1 MPWQRRAV
9 RRDPGGCGFHL
20 RDERRLP
27 GRGASRF
34 RRMTRRLPF
43 FLVLLWALAAG
54 AVPCFGQGAD
64 TPGNQ
69 TAPGQNSSAPPSS
82 SGALAAPSAQLPGL
96 GAYAGKRVVSIEF
109 RGVSKTSLD
118 PLPANLPQQPGVPL
132 DPQKV
137 RDSLRR
143 LYGSG
148 LYDGIALQGE
158 AADGGVR
165 LIFAGTARAF
175 FGTTTVT
182 GVKSDRLTSQLER
195 SAGLDAG
202 TAFSQAA
209 VDKGAAAILQSL
221 QNSGYHEAKVTSTQ
235 AADPAHSLMN
245 VTYQVT
251 TGLVARIGDVQSEGE
266 TGLDPQKFRKVS
278 KLKPN
283 RKVSQDT
290 TRTALHGLRAHFQ
303 KEDRLEAKITL
314 EKEVF
319 QPPANRIDYGFL
331 VDRGPVVKF
340 TVDGAK
346 VSRGKLQSLVPVFQ
360 EGTVDED
367 LLNEGSRNLRNYFQ
381 EHGYFDAKIGHRVQ
395 EPPVPPATPPPA
407 QPQIVTEQNQ
417 PQPQDDATQSQ
428 AAPAVPSPA
437 AVETIVYD
445 VARGSR
451 HRVAS
456 VEVRGNKYF
465 NSATVRERLSVTKS
479 DVLLRYG
486 RFSEALVGRDVD
498 AITNLYQSNG
508 FREVK
513 VTSQV
518 QDEDKQSSFIK
529 GKLSVIRVTYT
540 VEEGAQTKFGKVN
553 VTGAKYLTEVE
564 LRKLMNTTPGQ
575 PYSLLNLSGDRE
587 TILNYYLE
595 KGFENAQLDVA
606 QTAEKDLPQVMDISF
621 RVTEGHQVFIHQVYT
636 SGLHY
641 TRPNVVNREIQVHPG
656 DPLNQSALVETQR
669 RLYDLALFNQ
679 VDTAIENPNG
689 DQTYK
694 NVLLQLQ
701 EAKRWDFTYGF
712 GIQAQTGNPNT
723 NCPSVATLLQLG
735 IDPSTYHCSP
745 AGNTGASALVSFDL
759 TRINLGGRDQSLTLH
774 TIYGSLE
781 QAATLI
787 FSNPHFLGNPNLAF
801 SVSGGYTSDQDVTTF
816 ASSRLEANVQV
827 QQVFDRTAS
836 RRPLDTLIY
845 RFAFRRVSVNPASIQ
860 VAADEIPLLSQ
871 PARVGGPGLTYIRD
885 RRDSPLDA
893 HRGYYFTIQSFLSS
907 SIFGSQADFARFDA
921 THSSYYSFG
930 KRRWVL
936 ARSTRYGS
944 EVVYGGLGFRT
955 VPLPERL
962 FAGGATSHRGFAIN
976 QAGPR
981 DNQTGYPLG
990 GSGAFVNSTELRTPS
1005 AQLPL
1010 VGNNLS
1016 FVFFHDVGNV
1026 FQNPGQVVSSFFN
1039 WRQPNRG
1046 SCANLATTGGLCNF
1060 NYMSSAV
1067 GLGLRYATP
1076 IGPIRVDLSD
1086 NLNPPVY
1093 PVLVDPVLGPHVG
1106 ELSHFNFFFSLGQS
1120 F

>member
-1 MPWQRRAV
+1 LPWQRTAS
-9 RRDPGGCGFHL
+9 RRDPSVRGRHL
-20 RDERRLP
+20 PANLALLGPSRYSRMMRRSPIL
-27 GRGASRF
+27 
-34 RRMTRRLPF
+34 M
-43 FLVLLWALAAG
+43 LLWTLAVFAAPCALAQS
-54 AVPCFGQGAD
+54 VP
-64 TPGNQ
+64 TPNTTGE
-69 TAPGQNSSAPPSS
+69 SAPQ
-82 SGALAAPSAQLPGL
+82 SGTQAPAPLPGL
-96 GAYAGKRVVSIEF
+96 RAYQGKTVVSIEF
-109 RGVSKTSLD
+109 RGVTKLALD
-118 PLPANLPQQPGVPL
+118 PLPAQLPQQPGEPL
-132 DPQKV
+132 DPAKV

-143 LYGSG
+143 LYASG

-158 AADGGVR
+158 PAEGGVK
-165 LIFAGTARAF
+165 LIFAGTARSF
-175 FGTTTVT
+175 FGTTTVV
-182 GVKSDRLTSQLER
+182 GVKSDRLTSQLAR
-195 SAGLDAG
+195 SAGLDTG
-202 TAFSQAA
+202 TAFSQAE
-209 VDKGAAAILQSL
+209 VDKGRVAILQSL
-221 QNSGYHEAKVTSTQ
+221 EISGFHESKVTSSQ
-235 AADPAHSLMN
+235 QADPVHGLMN

-251 TGLVARIGDVQSEGE
+251 TGAQARIGDVESEGE
-266 TGLDPQKFRKVS
+266 TGMDPAKFRKVS
-278 KLKPN
+278 KLKPK
-283 RKVSQDT
+283 RKVTQDT
-290 TRTALHGLRAHFQ
+290 TRNALHGLRSHYQ

-314 EKEVF
+314 EKENF
-319 QPPANRIDYGFL
+319 QQPTNVIDYGFL

-340 TVDGAK
+340 VVDGAH
-346 VSRGKLQSLVPVFQ
+346 VSRGKLQSLLPVFQ
-360 EGTVDED
+360 EGSVDED

-381 EHGYFDAKIGHRVQ
+381 EHGYFDAKISHRLEQ
-395 EPPVPPATPPPA
+395 
-407 QPQIVTEQNQ
+407 TE
-417 PQPQDDATQSQ
+417 
-428 AAPAVPSPA
+428 AAH
-437 AVETIVYD
+437 ETIVYD
-445 VARGSR
+445 VVRGSS
-451 HRVAS
+451 HRVGK
-456 VEVRGNKYF
+456 VEVKGNKYF
-465 NSATVRERLSVTKS
+465 DSATLRERLSVTKA

-486 RFSEALVGRDVD
+486 RYSELLVNKDVD
-498 AITNLYQSNG
+498 SITNLYQSNG
-508 FREVK
+508 FRDVK
-513 VTSQV
+513 VSADV
-518 QDEDKQSSFIK
+518 QDEDKKSRFIS
-529 GKLSVIRVTYT
+529 GKLSILNVTYT
-540 VEEGAQTKFGKVN
+540 VEEGPQTKFGKVS
-553 VTGAKYLTEVE
+553 VSGTKFLTEDE
-564 LRKLMNTTPGQ
+564 IRKLMNTTPGQ
-575 PYSLLNLSGDRE
+575 PYSLINLSGDRE

-606 QTAEKDLPQVMDISF
+606 QTEEKGSPQVMDISF
-621 RVTEGHQVFIHQVYT
+621 RITEGPQVFIHQVFI

-641 TRPNVVNREIQVHPG
+641 TKPFVVQHELQIHPG

-679 VDTAIENPNG
+679 VDTAIENPTG

-694 NVLLQLQ
+694 NVLLDLQ

-712 GIQAQTGNPNT
+712 GLQAQTGNPNT

-745 AGNTGASALVSFDL
+745 EGKTGASGLVSFDL
-759 TRINLGGRDQSLTLH
+759 TRINLRGRDQTITLH
-774 TIYGSLE
+774 TVYGSLE

-787 FSNPHFLGNPNLAF
+787 FSDPHFHGNPNLAF

-816 ASSRLEANVQV
+816 ASSRLEGNVQV
-827 QQVFDRTAS
+827 QQIFGRTSS

-845 RFAFRRVSVNPASIQ
+845 RFAFRRVKVDPQSIQ

-893 HRGYYFTIQSFLSS
+893 HHGYYFTLQSFLSS
-907 SIFGSQADFARFDA
+907 SLFGSQSDFMRFDA

-944 EVVYGGLGFRT
+944 EIVYGNLGERT
-955 VPLPERL
+955 IPLPERL

-981 DNQTGYPLG
+981 DTQTGYPLG
-990 GSGAFVNSTELRTPS
+990 GSGAFVNSTELRTPP

-1016 FVFFHDVGNV
+1016 FVLFHDVGNV
-1026 FQNPGQVVSSFFN
+1026 YQEPGQVFSSFFN

-1046 SCANLATTGGLCNF
+1046 TCANLATSGGLCNF

-1076 IGPIRVDLSD
+1076 IGPIRVDVSD

-1093 PVLVDPVLGPHVG
+1093 PVLVDPINGPHVG